1 MPAFVPGLRLVHA
14 ACVYAFRASGDEK
27 WMTLPMPMFLRS
39 CPPQGFARSATLA
52 HHGGVPHAVIVGGG
66 PAGAAFIG
74 RLARQ
79 GAEPALPRTPRTLS
93 HGFRAVELRA

>member
-14 ACVYAFRASGDEK
+14 ARVYAFRAPGDEK
-27 WMTLPMPMFLRS
+27 WMTLLMPMFLRS
-39 CPPQGFARSATLA
+39 SSPQGFARDATLA

-66 PAGAAFIG
+66 PAGAALIG

-79 GAEPALPRTPRTLS
+79 GGETALSRTTRTPS